1 MELSMRKS
9 GEVYIVDVKGEMDLY
24 NAHQLKDLVTK
35 MMEKNIKNFV
45 INLENVEYIDSTG
58 IGALIAICNTLK
70 KQDSKL
76 AISGV
81 HGSVK
86 KVIELTKL
94 TAFFPLASSLED
106 AIKRAR

>member
-9 GEVYIVDVKGEMDLY
+9 GETYIVDVKGEMDLY
-24 NAHQLKDLVTK
+24 NAHQLKELVNK
-35 MMEKNIKNFV
+35 MLEKKINSFV
-45 INLENVEYIDSTG
+45 INMEAVEYIDSSG
-58 IGALIAICNTLK
+58 VGSLIAICNTLK
-70 KQDSKL
+70 KQSAKL

-94 TAFFPLASSLED
+94 TTFFPLANSLED
-106 AIKRAR
+106 ALKRVK

>member
-24 NAHQLKDLVTK
+24 NAHQLKDLVNK
-35 MMEKNIKNFV
+35 MIEKKIQSFV
-45 INLENVEYIDSTG
+45 INMEGVDYIDSTG
-58 IGALIAICNTLK
+58 IGALIAICNSLK
-70 KQDSKL
+70 KQGFKL

-94 TAFFPLASSLED
+94 IGFFPLANSLDD
-106 AIKRAR
+106 AIKRVR